1 MKTTILATFTVLAL
15 ISTAQARPHR
25 QPAGPTVNPADA
37 EKVLAPL
44 RQAATECFA
53 DTVLSNPKATAEARA
68 GHWYEAVGIT
78 GFLCRPEVAAMIQ
91 AHDRLYGPKTGE
103 RYFKGAYAKHLDQ
116 QLAERLQPMFTR
128 KAVASAEPPVE
139 KTSGDET
146 AAGN

>member
-1 MKTTILATFTVLAL
+1 MKTSILATLSVLAL
-15 ISTAQARPHR
+15 VSTAQARPHR
-25 QPAGPTVNPADA
+25 HTAAPAVSAVDA

-116 QLAERLQPMFTR
+116 QLAARLEPMLTR
-128 KAVASAEPPVE
+128 KAVASAEPPAE
-139 KTSGDET
+139 K
-146 AAGN
+146 AAAEDAAPEN